1 MEFILAIGGNW
12 YSGWQDIKK
21 AVPEADRLGFW
32 GFVMPDHYMWGQNMG
47 GDSTLD
53 TWISL
58 AYLASKTENI
68 RLGTL
73 VTPIPFRSPSIL
85 AKMISTLDTISQG
98 RVVLGVG
105 AGWSQA
111 EFEGYSEWNEPK
123 IRVDKTEEGL
133 E

>member
-1 MEFILAIGGNW
+1 
-12 YSGWQDIKK
+12 
-21 AVPEADRLGFW
+21 
-32 GFVMPDHYMWGQNMG
+32 MG